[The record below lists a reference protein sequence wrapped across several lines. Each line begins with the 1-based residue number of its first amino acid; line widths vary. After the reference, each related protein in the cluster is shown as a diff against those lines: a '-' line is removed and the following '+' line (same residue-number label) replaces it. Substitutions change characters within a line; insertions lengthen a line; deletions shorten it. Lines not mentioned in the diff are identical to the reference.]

1 MKTNKLLFFLSI
13 VSYFGISN
21 VVAQSSVNASG
32 GNLSGANGSVSYSVG
47 QVVYTTNTGSNG
59 SNAQGVQQPYEISEV
74 LSSVDYSE
82 LIKDLKIYPNPS
94 TDLLTVNMYN
104 INNLQLDYQIVD
116 INGKVLKTEENIN
129 NETIINVSAFP
140 SAIYFLK
147 ITNQNKEVKTF
158 KIIKK

>member
-1 MKTNKLLFFLSI
+1 MKTTKLLFFLSI

-47 QVVYTTNTGSNG
+47 QVVYTTNIGSNG
-59 SNAQGVQQPYEISEV
+59 SIAQGVQQPYEISEV

-94 TDLLTVNMYN
+94 TDVLTINMYN
-104 INNLQLDYQIVD
+104 IDNLQLDYQIVD
-116 INGKVLKTEENIN
+116 INGKILKTGENIE
-129 NETIINVSAFP
+129 NETNINVSTFA